1 MITSLPAGKEVV
13 LASLW
18 SGVSAASTQVHFQD
32 SGHLLTSMW
41 LIPLCS
47 EVIAALYPL
56 HIIWAV
62 PPSSEC
68 KDYLSPEFLAQC

>member
-18 SGVSAASTQVHFQD
+18 SGDTQVHFQD
-32 SGHLLTSMW
+32 SGHLLTSVW

-47 EVIAALYPL
+47 EFIAALYPL
-56 HIIWAV
+56 HIIWAFS
-62 PPSSEC
+62 PSSEH
-68 KDYLSPEFLAQC
+68 KDHLSPEFLA